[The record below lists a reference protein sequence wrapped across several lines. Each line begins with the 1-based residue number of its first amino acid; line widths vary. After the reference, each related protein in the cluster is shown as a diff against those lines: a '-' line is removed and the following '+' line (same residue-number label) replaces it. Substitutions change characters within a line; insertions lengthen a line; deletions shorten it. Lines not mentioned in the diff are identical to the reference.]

1 MLACHQKSAGFEG
14 HDKMRRP
21 SKPKLSFFLV
31 AAVMAMAAIVLA
43 CPLSMIAH
51 AQMTQMMGQ
60 DMATQSPDGMCAAPC
75 GIVPSLIALE
85 SGNPVIAPLPI
96 HLDPN
101 PTSTIRPIFHPPN
114 LT

>member
-1 MLACHQKSAGFEG
+1 
-14 HDKMRRP
+14 MRLWKTPRRI
-21 SKPKLSFFLV
+21 LTT
-31 AAVMAMAAIVLA
+31 AVVLTATAVVVA
-43 CPLSMIAH
+43 CPLSIVAH
-51 AQMTQMMGQ
+51 AQMTHMMGQ

-96 HLDPN
+96 HLDLN

-114 LT
+114 LA